1 MAQLIM
7 TADVNKLDG
16 NIKAQTMSFL
26 MKLAQDDTLPGLH
39 IEPISNSKD
48 SRVRTGR
55 VTQFYRAV
63 LFKLQGAGDTA
74 YYLFAGVWPHDDA
87 IAEAKK
93 AYLEINPV
101 NGLPEVLRA
110 SEDVADSPATTEP
123 QSTPVTGPDTSILQT
138 WGIAREDL
146 IGVLGLQVPVV
157 DAAFAAADEDELYAV
172 AEKASTWQ
180 GVVLL
185 ELAAGKSVDDIREI
199 LALDREPVKVPIPV
213 SEGEENDEEVLAAFR
228 RPAAAMQYA
237 FIEDDEELRRA
248 IDDGDFV
255 AWRTFLHP
263 EQRKYAT
270 ADYNGPFRLSG
281 GAGTGKTVV
290 LIHRARELARKNPQ
304 ARIFLTT
311 YTTTLAESLRSGLK
325 QLDPTVKLAAEMGD
339 PGVFI
344 TGVDSAVSRVL
355 KKAEPLDRAIG
366 IEAVL
371 GSRSGEIVGRTNSQK
386 AWQEAIAAAGND
398 LGEGLASPVFM
409 QAEYAMVVLPGR
421 ITSRDDYYRARRP
434 GRGVALDRSRRAAVW
449 STIES
454 YRAWTAIDGS
464 IDYSEA
470 ASIAA
475 AALEQSGPLVDHVLV
490 DEGQD
495 LTPSHWQ
502 FLRAVA
508 AEGPNDLFIAEDAH
522 QRIYGQ
528 QVVLGRMGIKI
539 VGRSRRLTLNY
550 RTTAQNLGY
559 ALGILSGE
567 TYVDAEGEV
576 ESVGQYRSARRGPLP
591 QTVATASVGDE
602 LDKAAEMVA
611 QWLEAGQAP
620 DSIGVLVRDKQQMS
634 RVVHGLAERG
644 VAARQV
650 DTKTAGTGM
659 PLVMTMHRAKGMEF
673 ACVIIFGASHDEL
686 PASFLV
692 KGLDEADKN
701 DFLQRERSL
710 LYVSATRARDELVV
724 MWAGEP
730 SEMLPVQEERS

>member
-39 IEPISNSKD
+39 IEPINNSKD

-63 LFKLQGAGDTA
+63 LFKLQGAGEGA

-93 AYLEINPV
+93 AYLEINPT
-101 NGLPEVLRA
+101 NGLPEILRA
-110 SEDVADSPATTEP
+110 TDEVEESPGAPAPAATTEP
-123 QSTPVTGPDTSILQT
+123 AVTSLLRT
-138 WGIAREDL
+138 WGIVRADL
-146 IGVLGLQVPVV
+146 IDRLGLQVPIV
-157 DAAFAAADEDELYAV
+157 DAALAAADEDELYAV
-172 AEKASTWQ
+172 AETASTWQ
-180 GVVLL
+180 GVALL
-185 ELAAGKSVDDIREI
+185 ELAAGKSVDDVREI
-199 LALDREPVKVPIPV
+199 LALDRRPVAVPTDT
-213 SEGEENDEEVLAAFR
+213 ENDEDVLEALR

-248 IDDGDFV
+248 IDNGDFV

-304 ARIFLTT
+304 ARVFLTT

-325 QLDPTVKLAAEMGD
+325 QLDPTVKLAAEMGE

-344 TGVDSAVSRVL
+344 TGVDSAVNRVL

-371 GSRSGEIVGRTNSQK
+371 GSRSGEIGRRTNSHK
-386 AWQEAIAAAGND
+386 GWQEAIAAAGGELD
-398 LGEGLASPVFM
+398 EGLASPVFM

-495 LTPSHWQ
+495 LTPGHWQ

-508 AEGPNDLFIAEDAH
+508 GEGTNDLFIAEDAH

-576 ESVGQYRSARRGPLP
+576 ESVGQYRSARRGPVP
-591 QTVATASVGDE
+591 RAVATASVGDE
-602 LDKAAEMVA
+602 LDKAAEIVTG
-611 QWLEAGQAP
+611 WLEAGHAP
-620 DSIGVLVRDKQQMS
+620 DSLGILVRDKQQMS

-644 VAARQV
+644 VTARQV
-650 DTKTAGTGM
+650 DTKSAGTGM

-673 ACVIIFGASHDEL
+673 ACVVIFGASHDEL

-692 KGLDEADKN
+692 KGLEETDRA

-730 SEMLPVQEERS
+730 SEMLPSRGDQP